1 MMLCQ
6 MKRLCFGFMSMRVYE
21 LMMLCQMKRLCFDFM
36 LMRVYELIMM
46 CQRVGK
52 ASLY

>member
-1 MMLCQ
+1 
-6 MKRLCFGFMSMRVYE
+6 MRVYE